1 MLWGIGSHSA
11 NRYCAIR
18 NTDWEMCFAA
28 IFLHEADQRED
39 CSNRNMHVCDSSL
52 PVLLAHIPAGF
63 SQVKQME
70 AQALG
75 SLVIT

>member
-1 MLWGIGSHSA
+1 
-11 NRYCAIR
+11 
-18 NTDWEMCFAA
+18 
-28 IFLHEADQRED
+28 
-39 CSNRNMHVCDSSL
+39 MHVCVSSL

-75 SLVIT
+75 SLVVTQHSQQKAQPQALHKVPQSRRELPTFRQTFDKE